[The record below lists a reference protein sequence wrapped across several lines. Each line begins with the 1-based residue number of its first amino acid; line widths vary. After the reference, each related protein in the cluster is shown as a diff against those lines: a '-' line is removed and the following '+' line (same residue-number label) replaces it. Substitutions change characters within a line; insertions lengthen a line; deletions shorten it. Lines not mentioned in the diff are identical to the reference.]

1 MTDTTIDLPTFRAL
15 QETAGADFV
24 GDLVGTFLEEAPGM
38 LGDLRA
44 SLGAGEAERFRRAAH
59 SLKSNGLTFGAMGL
73 AGLAKELELA
83 GLAAVK
89 ARAGDPLEALAAEYA
104 RVAVALAEMRHA

>member
-1 MTDTTIDLPTFRAL
+1 MNDPTIDLATFKAL

-38 LGDLRA
+38 LRDLRA
-44 SLGAGEAERFRRAAH
+44 SLDAGEAERFRRAAH
-59 SLKSNGLTFGAMGL
+59 SLKSNGLTFGALGL
-73 AGLAKELELA
+73 AAQAKDLELA

-89 ARAGDPLEALAAEYA
+89 ARAGDPLEGVAAEYA
-104 RVAVALAEMRHA
+104 RVAASLSGMRHA